1 MERMSFENLSLAPH
15 ILAKL
20 KEKNFEK
27 ATAIQETVIPLFL
40 HKKDVIACAKTGS
53 GKTFAFLLP
62 TISNLIEND
71 GKGTDTLILAPTREL
86 AIQIYEDTQFLIE
99 GTELKVACV
108 YGGADYDKQKKRLQ
122 NGVNIVVA
130 TPGRLLDFLRSK
142 DISLAE
148 TKCVIL
154 DEADRMLDMGF
165 IDDVKK
171 ILGKTNKER
180 YMGLF
185 SATLDYNAFYCVWEF
200 MKEPEEVLINQELID
215 HKSIRQELLHLS
227 KDEKLPYILQYLSKY
242 EYEPIIVFTNTRNF
256 VNNIVQN
263 LQEYGIPAQ
272 GLSSVISQ
280 HKRIKILNQFK
291 DSKFRV
297 LVATDVASRGIHI
310 EDVKLVI
317 NYDIPQDPESY
328 VHRIGR
334 TARAGKTGFALSICS
349 ELDYNNLSKLESYL
363 DYKVPV
369 SELEEDIINGIPGIN
384 IIPVR
389 SRDFGKSGRRE
400 NKGRGDRRNGRN
412 KDRNHQG
419 NRDRDR
425 NRDRDKRGL
434 DKHRK
439 NDRHRKRDD
448 FNAIESGRYTVS
460 ADDIP
465 DYPTMSEKKPGFL
478 KRLFSIFNK
487 KPKSAVDEKPAQ
499 KKSEKY
505 SNNNL
510 KQGNYKGHKRTAGPR
525 KNYRKNK
532 KQNKSNRQSNE
543 SNKKQRSQRHHRK
556 RKPQGE

>member
-20 KEKNFEK
+20 KEKNFDK
-27 ATAIQETVIPLFL
+27 ATTIQETVVPLFL

-71 GKGTDTLILAPTREL
+71 DKGTDTLILAPTREL
-86 AIQIYEDTQFLIE
+86 AIQIYEDAEFLIE
-99 GTELKVACV
+99 GTELKAACI

-142 DISLAE
+142 DISLSE

-242 EYEPIIVFTNTRNF
+242 EYEPIILFTNTRNF

-263 LQEYGIPAQ
+263 LQEHGIPAQ

-310 EDVKLVI
+310 EDVGLVI

-349 ELDYNNLSKLESYL
+349 ELDYNDLSRLESYL

-369 SELEEDIINGIPGIN
+369 SELEQDIINGIPDIN

-389 SRDFGKSGRRE
+389 SQDFDKSGRRD
-400 NKGRGDRRNGRN
+400 NQGRGERRNGRN
-412 KDRNHQG
+412 KDRNNER
-419 NRDRDR
+419 NRYRDR
-425 NRDRDKRGL
+425 NHDRDKKGRY
-434 DKHRK
+434 KHRK
-439 NDRHRKRDD
+439 NDHHRKRDD

-460 ADDIP
+460 ANDIP
-465 DYPTMSEKKPGFL
+465 DYPTMSSEKKPGFF
-478 KRLFSIFNK
+478 KRLFSIFKK

-499 KKSEKY
+499 RKSEKS

-510 KQGNYKGHKRTAGPR
+510 KRGNYKGRKRTTGPH
-525 KNYRKNK
+525 KNYRGKSNKNNK
-532 KQNKSNRQSNE
+532 KQSHQKR
-543 SNKKQRSQRHHRK
+543 

>member
-1 MERMSFENLSLAPH
+1 MSFENLSLAPH

-20 KEKNFEK
+20 KEKNFDK
-27 ATAIQETVIPLFL
+27 ATTIQEAVVPLFL

-62 TISNLIEND
+62 TISNLIENND
-71 GKGTDTLILAPTREL
+71 KGTDTLILAPTREL
-86 AIQIYEDTQFLIE
+86 AIQIYEDAKFLIE
-99 GTELKVACV
+99 GTELKAACV
-108 YGGADYDKQKKRLQ
+108 YGGADYDKQKKLLQ

-142 DISLAE
+142 DISLSE

-171 ILGKTNKER
+171 ILSKTNKER

-310 EDVKLVI
+310 EDVRLVI

-349 ELDYNNLSKLESYL
+349 ELDYNDLSRLESYL

-369 SELEEDIINGIPGIN
+369 SELEEDIINGILDIN

-389 SRDFGKSGRRE
+389 SQNFDKSSRRD

-412 KDRNHQG
+412 KDRN
-419 NRDRDR
+419 NERNRDR
-425 NRDRDKRGL
+425 NRDRDKKGHY
-434 DKHRK
+434 KHRK

-448 FNAIESGRYTVS
+448 FNAIESGRYAVS
-460 ADDIP
+460 ANDIP
-465 DYPTMSEKKPGFL
+465 DYPTMSSGKNPGFF
-478 KRLFSIFNK
+478 KRLFSIFKK
-487 KPKSAVDEKPAQ
+487 KPKSAIDEKPTQ
-499 KKSEKY
+499 KKSEKS

-510 KQGNYKGHKRTAGPR
+510 KQGNYKGHKRTTSPR
-525 KNYRKNK
+525 KNYRG
-532 KQNKSNRQSNE
+532 KSNKND
-543 SNKKQRSQRHHRK
+543 KKQRHQKR